1 MPCADEPGHSCQTDP
16 GNTRTPRCR
25 NDWRRRPTAAQA
37 VVEFA
42 IASVVFFS
50 LLFGTIDFGR
60 AIFMYAE
67 LDNAVREGARYA
79 IVNPGS
85 TSATASFVVAKAPD
99 IGLNTGDV
107 TTSCNPDCASGSTV
121 TVSASLSF
129 QAITQKLL
137 GIGPIT
143 LSASATDTIE

>member
-1 MPCADEPGHSCQTDP
+1 MPRVVESENGCQSDPNSEREPQ
-16 GNTRTPRCR
+16 RCR
-25 NDWRRRPTAAQA
+25 GRRRRHTAAQA

-99 IGLNTGDV
+99 IGLTTGDV
-107 TTSCNPDCASGSTV
+107 TSSCSPDCTSGSTV